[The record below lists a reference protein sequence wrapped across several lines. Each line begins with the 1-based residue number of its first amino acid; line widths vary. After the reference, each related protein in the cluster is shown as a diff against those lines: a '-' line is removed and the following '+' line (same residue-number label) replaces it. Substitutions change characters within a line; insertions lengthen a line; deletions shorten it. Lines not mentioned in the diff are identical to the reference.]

1 MMIAIM
7 MIMMIMILIKIMMT
21 TIKCKRFTYT
31 AARDTKKKQCI
42 QLESDWKTF
51 ADNF

>member
-7 MIMMIMILIKIMMT
+7 MIMTIKILIKIMMT
-21 TIKCKRFTYT
+21 IKCERFTLT
-31 AARDTKKKQCI
+31 APRDTKKWCI